1 MNDLDA
7 KVAKLAE
14 KYRPIAARILRDVI
28 RIPADHVDRPKDA
41 GGDPSCGLSNHEKPR
56 LDVLKKAIVEI
67 GAVRRPEDVGFDG
80 YGNLVWTV
88 EDPDDGIPAKDK
100 RVIYFD
106 GHTDTVNALRPAWRE
121 KTGGVDAYDGIFDPV
136 KVNRDFLK
144 REIGHLPPDGEW
156 EHLVFGRGGADQ
168 LSGVVTQVIATKILL
183 ELAPLGALKGAI
195 VRSYATVAEEDNDGG
210 GPQFL
215 VKKVLPGAPPELVP
229 DAVILTEGTG
239 DSAKGA
245 LGIYRGQRGRMQI
258 EVSVTGKSCHGSMPW
273 EGKNPLEWAAPI
285 LAEAAQRYDARDGFL
300 DHPFLGHGTRTASWA
315 RLDTP
320 SDCAVPERFV
330 FRFDRRLT
338 IGETPAKAVADVEGL
353 SAVAAARA
361 AGLTVDVTVP
371 TYDEPTWTGFILH
384 NPQVYMGWVTPE
396 EHPAVQAAVL
406 AYRGVVSPHVAA
418 GGTRGALRK
427 EPRVDR
433 WIFSTDGVGF
443 PVPVDDVSIAVPARK
458 RWVTSGAVKH
468 PAMIGIGPGI
478 EQNTHKIGEC
488 VDLREVVHATALLAR
503 FPSAFVALAG

>member
-1 MNDLDA
+1 MSAGEGKTMNTLDE
-7 KVAKLAE
+7 KVAELAE

-100 RVIYFD
+100 RVVYFD

-121 KTGGVDAYDGIFDPV
+121 KTGGVDAYDGIFDPA

-258 EVSVTGKSCHGSMPW
+258 EVEVIGT
-273 EGKNPLEWAAPI
+273 AP
-285 LAEAAQRYDARDGFL
+285 AGA
-300 DHPFLGHGTRTASWA
+300 
-315 RLDTP
+315 
-320 SDCAVPERFV
+320 
-330 FRFDRRLT
+330 
-338 IGETPAKAVADVEGL
+338 PALVEEDV
-353 SAVAAARA
+353 
-361 AGLTVDVTVP
+361 
-371 TYDEPTWTGFILH
+371 
-384 NPQVYMGWVTPE
+384 N
-396 EHPAVQAAVL
+396 
-406 AYRGVVSPHVAA
+406 
-418 GGTRGALRK
+418 
-427 EPRVDR
+427 
-433 WIFSTDGVGF
+433 FSSR
-443 PVPVDDVSIAVPARK
+443 SIAPKSTAAMRPSTSRAR
-458 RWVTSGAVKH
+458 
-468 PAMIGIGPGI
+468 GP
-478 EQNTHKIGEC
+478 K
-488 VDLREVVHATALLAR
+488 
-503 FPSAFVALAG
+503 